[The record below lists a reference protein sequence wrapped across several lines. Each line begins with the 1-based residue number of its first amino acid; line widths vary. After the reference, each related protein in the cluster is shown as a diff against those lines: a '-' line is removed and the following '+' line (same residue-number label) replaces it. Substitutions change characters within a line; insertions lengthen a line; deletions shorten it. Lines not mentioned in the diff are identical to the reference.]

1 MTRRSLPILAAI
13 AAALLAGLPS
23 SAVRAQQVFLG
34 DPVDSSGRPFP
45 MMPGL
50 PLLLPG
56 DDGEFGTAD
65 DVHDPIYSGDVDL
78 VVRVGTLWTMV
89 LGQLIPIQPP
99 SGAPGGS
106 ALTTSVAG
114 GGITG
119 QGVG

>member
-56 DDGEFGTAD
+56 NDGEFGTAD
-65 DVHDPIYSGDVDL
+65 DVHDPSYSGDMDL
-78 VVRVGTLWTMV
+78 VVRVGTHWHSYSRRPDHCRHCRERDV
-89 LGQLIPIQPP
+89 RSRRPD
-99 SGAPGGS
+99 AEC
-106 ALTTSVAG
+106 
-114 GGITG
+114 
-119 QGVG
+119 GVHEVP